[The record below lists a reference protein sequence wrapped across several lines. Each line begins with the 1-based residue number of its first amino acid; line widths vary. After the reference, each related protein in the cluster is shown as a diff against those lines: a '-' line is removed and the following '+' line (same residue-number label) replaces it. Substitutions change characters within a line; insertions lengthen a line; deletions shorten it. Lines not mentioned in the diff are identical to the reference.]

1 MAALPGT
8 QTKAVG
14 VSAVT
19 LLPLPLVTPRPK
31 LSVKFTPGVNH
42 IM

>member
-1 MAALPGT
+1 MAGLPRT
-8 QTKAVG
+8 QAKAVG

-19 LLPLPLVTPRPK
+19 LLPLPPVTPRPE